1 MQGSI
6 DGFQDLSTSG
16 NSHEANPQ
24 PPAIEQLLNVSHPTD
39 QNSPVDRSQQDFS
52 ALLVAI
58 QDLNQAIGRQRIPNY
73 APLLSR
79 IEAQLEAHNAS
90 VQELQREVSSRHHE
104 LSDIGTELQ
113 ALNQTVQ
120 TLEKRMREQQKDLE
134 SVFSWKT
141 VATNLLASS
150 LIMSCIVVLI
160 IKLTPSRTDALLDTK
175 LEIMFNRIE
184 QIQKQTSP

>member
-1 MQGSI
+1 MQGSS
-6 DGFQDLSTSG
+6 DGFDDHSTSG
-16 NSHEANPQ
+16 NRHEANPQ
-24 PPAIEQLLNVSHPTD
+24 PPAIEQLLNVSHLTD
-39 QNSPVDRSQQDFS
+39 QNSSVDRSQQEFS

-58 QDLNQAIGRQRIPNY
+58 KDLNQAIGRQRIPNY

-79 IEAQLEAHNAS
+79 VEAQLEAHTAG
-90 VQELQREVSSRHHE
+90 VEELRREVSSRHHE
-104 LSDIGTELQ
+104 LSEIGTELQ

-120 TLEKRMREQQKDLE
+120 TLGKRMREQQKDLE

-141 VATNLLASS
+141 VATNLFASS

-184 QIQKQTSP
+184 QIQKQTNP